1 MPNNTSKAN
10 TTQRPHVEVVE
21 VIGGVD
27 THADT
32 HTVAALDQVGRLLGH
47 TTFPATEHGY
57 QDLLDWLHQH
67 GPLIQVGVEG
77 PGSYGAGLSTHL
89 RAAGIVVT
97 EVNRPNRADRRHRGK
112 SDPVDAENAAR
123 AVLAGTATATPKSHT
138 GIVEAIRSLHAA
150 RRGAVKARTAAINQF
165 KAAIINAPTQLREQ
179 LSALTHRRQLDTA
192 THFRPGDL
200 TEPTHATKQ
209 ALRALARRISFL
221 DTEITTANTD
231 LKTLTDTAAPHLV
244 AEPGIGPDTAA
255 QLMIT
260 IGDNPSRLTSEASFA
275 ALCGVSPVS
284 ASSGKTNRHRLN
296 RGGDRQ
302 ANRALHI
309 ITLSRMRYDER
320 TRNYV
325 THAKTRGKN
334 TKEIMRQ
341 LKRYLA
347 RSIYKLVIENTP
359 AQAA

>member
-47 TTFPATEHGY
+47 TTFPATKHGY
-57 QDLLDWLHQH
+57 HDLLDWLHQH
-67 GPLIQVGVEG
+67 GPLTQVGVEG
-77 PGSYGAGLSTHL
+77 TGSYGAGLSTHL
-89 RAAGIVVT
+89 SAAGI
-97 EVNRPNRADRRHRGK
+97 
-112 SDPVDAENAAR
+112 VDAENAAR

-275 ALCGVSPVS
+275 ALCRVSPVS
-284 ASSGKTNRHRLN
+284 GSSGKTNRHRLN

-359 AQAA
+359 AEPA